1 MLVPQD
7 DEGPRSC
14 EVSEVLT
21 PTYVSRCNL
30 LDGGEGDDDVA
41 AHCRVVLFL
50 KTEGSR
56 FTDVG
61 DRENPFGD
69 TQEARFLQQIK
80 EKTPFSGNTRAG

>member
-1 MLVPQD
+1 M
-7 DEGPRSC
+7 
-14 EVSEVLT
+14 
-21 PTYVSRCNL
+21 
-30 LDGGEGDDDVA
+30 LDGDEGDDDVA
-41 AHCRVVLFL
+41 THCRVVLFL

-80 EKTPFSGNTRAG
+80 ENTQFSSNRRTGL

>member
-1 MLVPQD
+1 MNDVK
-7 DEGPRSC
+7 
-14 EVSEVLT
+14 
-21 PTYVSRCNL
+21 L

-80 EKTPFSGNTRAG
+80 EKTPFSGNTRAGWDVIQHLAFQFITFTADHNCNA

>member
-1 MLVPQD
+1 MNDVK
-7 DEGPRSC
+7 
-14 EVSEVLT
+14 
-21 PTYVSRCNL
+21 L

-80 EKTPFSGNTRAG
+80 ENTQFSGNTRAGWDLIQHLAFQFITFPADHNCNA

>member
-1 MLVPQD
+1 M
-7 DEGPRSC
+7 
-14 EVSEVLT
+14 
-21 PTYVSRCNL
+21 SRGNL
-30 LDGGEGDDDVA
+30 LDGGEGDDEIA
-41 AHCRVVLFL
+41 PHCRVVLFL

-80 EKTPFSGNTRAG
+80 EKTPIRGRSRIRHLAFQFITFTADHNCNA

>member
-1 MLVPQD
+1 M
-7 DEGPRSC
+7 
-14 EVSEVLT
+14 
-21 PTYVSRCNL
+21 
-30 LDGGEGDDDVA
+30 LDGGEGDGDVA

-56 FTDVG
+56 FADVG

-80 EKTPFSGNTRAG
+80 ENTPFSGKYRRAGGV

>member
-1 MLVPQD
+1 MVTVMLILLVLVP
-7 DEGPRSC
+7 RS
-14 EVSEVLT
+14 VVLF
-21 PTYVSRCNL
+21 
-30 LDGGEGDDDVA
+30 
-41 AHCRVVLFL
+41 LFL

>member
-1 MLVPQD
+1 MNDVK
-7 DEGPRSC
+7 
-14 EVSEVLT
+14 
-21 PTYVSRCNL
+21 L

-80 EKTPFSGNTRAG
+80 ENTPFSDNTRAGWGVIQHLAFQFITFTADHNCNA

>member
-1 MLVPQD
+1 MVTVMLMLL
-7 DEGPRSC
+7 
-14 EVSEVLT
+14 VLAL
-21 PTYVSRCNL
+21 RC
-30 LDGGEGDDDVA
+30 
-41 AHCRVVLFL
+41 VVLFLFL

-80 EKTPFSGNTRAG
+80 EKTPFSGNKKAEWDTASGVSVHYVHS

>member
-1 MLVPQD
+1 M
-7 DEGPRSC
+7 
-14 EVSEVLT
+14 
-21 PTYVSRCNL
+21 
-30 LDGGEGDDDVA
+30 LDGGEGDGDVA

-80 EKTPFSGNTRAG
+80 ENTPFSDNTRAGWGVIRHLASVHYVHS

>member
-1 MLVPQD
+1 M
-7 DEGPRSC
+7 
-14 EVSEVLT
+14 
-21 PTYVSRCNL
+21 
-30 LDGGEGDDDVA
+30 LDGGEGDDDAA

-80 EKTPFSGNTRAG
+80 EKTPFSGNTASGVSVHYVHS

>member
-1 MLVPQD
+1 MNDVK
-7 DEGPRSC
+7 
-14 EVSEVLT
+14 
-21 PTYVSRCNL
+21 L

-69 TQEARFLQQIK
+69 TQEARFLQRIK
-80 EKTPFSGNTRAG
+80 EKTPFSGNTRAEWYVIQHLAFTADHNCNA

>member
-1 MLVPQD
+1 MP
-7 DEGPRSC
+7 
-14 EVSEVLT
+14 
-21 PTYVSRCNL
+21 
-30 LDGGEGDDDVA
+30 DGGEGDDDVA
-41 AHCRVVLFL
+41 AQCRVVLFL

-80 EKTPFSGNTRAG
+80 EKTPFSGNKKAEWDTASGVSVHYLHS

>member
-1 MLVPQD
+1 MNDVK
-7 DEGPRSC
+7 
-14 EVSEVLT
+14 
-21 PTYVSRCNL
+21 L

-61 DRENPFGD
+61 DRENPFGE

-80 EKTPFSGNTRAG
+80 EKTPFSGNTRAGWGVIQHLAFQFITLPADHNCNA

>member
-1 MLVPQD
+1 MVTAMLMLLVLVP
-7 DEGPRSC
+7 RS
-14 EVSEVLT
+14 VVLF
-21 PTYVSRCNL
+21 
-30 LDGGEGDDDVA
+30 
-41 AHCRVVLFL
+41 LFL

-80 EKTPFSGNTRAG
+80 EKTPFSGNTRAEWYVIQHLAFQFITFTADHNCNA